1 VVLVGVA
8 ISFYAPAYGL
18 GWFVDAVLLAIA
30 ARFAGRARIGALAC
44 QCVTHN
50 EEA

>member
-30 ARFAGRARIGALAC
+30 AVLLVVPGSVR
-44 QCVTHN
+44 
-50 EEA
+50 